1 MKLPISLDIAKTH
14 MLSRKRQTFVAMMGV
29 TFGIGMFIALVGLMN
44 GLNDLTEELSMSA
57 LPDIRIYND
66 VATSDENIIEVL
78 NPEGWNIVY
87 SQKPK
92 NESTKLR
99 NGFQILHFIQQDPRV
114 AGASPLLT
122 SQVFFNYGPV
132 KLNASVMGVD
142 ILQED
147 KLFDLSSKMKEGHIR
162 DLLTTNDGIILGRNL
177 AKKLN
182 AKPGDRVQISTP
194 EGFTT
199 RLKVVGI
206 VQFGMG
212 AVDDVRSYANLSTV
226 QRIMGRD
233 NRYMTEI
240 NVKMKELETAPAVA
254 REYEKLF
261 GYKAE
266 DWETA
271 NATVLVG
278 KIIRNIMSYAVT
290 FTLLLVAGFGIYNIL
305 NMTIMNKI
313 KDIAILKAT
322 GFNARDIRHI
332 FMTQSLIIGLIGSA
346 LGLMLGYA
354 LSLLISR
361 APLDLGDALATTHF
375 PVNFDV
381 KFYVIGIVFGVVTT
395 SLAGFLPSRKA
406 GKIDPIEIIRGQ

>member
-78 NPEGWNIVY
+78 NPGGWNIVH

-162 DLLTTNDGIILGRNL
+162 DLLTSNDGIILGRNL

-254 REYEKLF
+254 REYEKMF

-354 LSLLISR
+354 LSLLISS

-381 KFYVIGIVFGVVTT
+381 KFYVIGIVFGVLTT

>member
-57 LPDIRIYND
+57 LPDIRIFND
-66 VATSDENIIEVL
+66 VSTSDQNIIEVM
-78 NPEGWNIVY
+78 NPDGWNIVH

-132 KLNASVMGVD
+132 KLNASIMGVD

-147 KLFDLSSKMKEGHIR
+147 KLFDLASKMREGNIR

-240 NVKMKELETAPAVA
+240 NVKMKELEAAPAVA

-332 FMTQSLIIGLIGSA
+332 FMTQSLIIGLLGSV

-375 PVNFDV
+375 PVNFDIT
-381 KFYVIGIVFGVVTT
+381 FYVIGIVFGVITT

-406 GKIDPIEIIRGQ
+406 GSIDPIEIIRGQ